1 MSMRRSINTIPKD
14 EYDIL
19 LRKAVHR
26 MVKKFRILSDEENS
40 NMIKADNHGNYE
52 KAEKHDFNS
61 RALSLMANMFYTYYD
76 IRTGENE
83 D

>member
-1 MSMRRSINTIPKD
+1 MRRSINTIPKD

-40 NMIKADNHGNYE
+40 KMIKADNQGNYE
-52 KAEKHDFNS
+52 KLRSMISIHVLYHLWQTCFTHT
-61 RALSLMANMFYTYYD
+61 M
-76 IRTGENE
+76 I
-83 D
+83 

>member
-1 MSMRRSINTIPKD
+1 MRRSINTIPKD

-40 NMIKADNHGNYE
+40 KMIKADNQ
-52 KAEKHDFNS
+52 
-61 RALSLMANMFYTYYD
+61 LSL
-76 IRTGENE
+76 IHI
-83 D
+83 